1 MKNAEYKTFS
11 KKNVIVFVI
20 VFMVALMLGFLL
32 GQLTNLDSS
41 KNKIQTPSI
50 NLSSV
55 AENKIDSVKVQK
67 TDVQCFVEALI
78 ISIYPNTALR
88 LNNCKA
94 AHVDVLENGFKKL
107 AAKDNGKDVLA
118 ALKNYLDSDVDL
130 GDFEIFINMLI
141 YQLSLENETI
151 GGGSKNWIL
160 FPYNLLLPY
169 ASIYPE
175 AYYYLALGYLQTY
188 SSKNNCKIAL
198 DFYSEYRRLGGNI
211 EIKLE
216 DFCKNQNFVE

>member
-1 MKNAEYKTFS
+1 MKKYFALG
-11 KKNVIVFVI
+11 
-20 VFMVALMLGFLL
+20 MVAIFLL
-32 GQLTNLDSS
+32 GFFLGRETNSNS
-41 KNKIQTPSI
+41 PSPSI
-50 NLSSV
+50 QAPLTKPPE
-55 AENKIDSVKVQK
+55 ATINKIDSVQTK
-67 TDVQCFVEALI
+67 TDIQCFVEALI

-130 GDFEIFINMLI
+130 GDFVFFINLLG
-141 YQLSLENETI
+141 YQLSLDNGTI

-175 AYYYLALGYLQTY
+175 AYYYSALGNLYGY
-188 SSKNNCKIAL
+188 KPSKNDCETAL
-198 DFYSEYRRLGGNI
+198 YFYDKYRSSGGNI
-211 EIKLE
+211 EIKFE
-216 DFCKNQNFVE
+216 DICKD

>member
-1 MKNAEYKTFS
+1 MRKYFALGMV
-11 KKNVIVFVI
+11 VI
-20 VFMVALMLGFLL
+20 FLL
-32 GQLTNLDSS
+32 GFFLGRETSS
-41 KNKIQTPSI
+41 NSPSPSIQTPLTKQPEASI
-50 NLSSV
+50 N
-55 AENKIDSVKVQK
+55 KTDSVQTK

-107 AAKDNGKDVLA
+107 AVKDNGKDVLK
-118 ALKNYLDSDVDL
+118 ALEDYSRSNVEL
-130 GDFEIFINMLI
+130 GNFDFFISMLI

-151 GGGSKNWIL
+151 EGDRKNWIL
-160 FPYNLLLPY
+160 FPQNLLIPY
-169 ASIYPE
+169 ESTYPE

-198 DFYSEYRRLGGNI
+198 EFHNEYRKLGGNI
-211 EIKLE
+211 EIKFE
-216 DFCKNQNFVE
+216 DICKDFDQE

>member
-32 GQLTNLDSS
+32 GQQTNLDSS

-55 AENKIDSVKVQK
+55 AENKIDSLQVQK
-67 TDVQCFVEALI
+67 TDIQCFVEALI

-88 LNNCKA
+88 LNNCKT
-94 AHVDVLENGFKKL
+94 AHVDVMENGFKKMV
-107 AAKDNGKDVLA
+107 AKDNGKDVLN
-118 ALKNYLDSDVDL
+118 ALTSYLDSDVDL

-151 GGGSKNWIL
+151 AGGSKNWIL

-175 AYYYLALGYLQTY
+175 AYYYSALGNLRRRREP
-188 SSKNNCKIAL
+188 SKDDCETAL
-198 DFYSEYRRLGGNI
+198 DLYSEYRRLGGNI
-211 EIKLE
+211 EIKFE
-216 DFCKNQNFVE
+216 DFCKN

>member
-1 MKNAEYKTFS
+1 MKKADCKAFS
-11 KKNVIVFVI
+11 RKNVLAFAI

-32 GQLTNLDSS
+32 GQQTCLNSS
-41 KNKIQTPSI
+41 KDTIQTPSI

-55 AENKIDSVKVQK
+55 AENKIDSLQVQK

-88 LNNCKA
+88 LNNCKT

-118 ALKNYLDSDVDL
+118 VLKNYLHSDVEL
-130 GDFEIFINMLI
+130 GDFKFFISMLI

-151 GGGSKNWIL
+151 EGDRKNWIL
-160 FPYNLLLPY
+160 FPQNLLIPY
-169 ASIYPE
+169 ESTYPE

-198 DFYSEYRRLGGNI
+198 DFYNEYRKLGGNI
-211 EIKLE
+211 EIKFE
-216 DFCKNQNFVE
+216 DFCKN

>member
-1 MKNAEYKTFS
+1 MKKYFALG
-11 KKNVIVFVI
+11 
-20 VFMVALMLGFLL
+20 MVAIFLL
-32 GQLTNLDSS
+32 GFFLGRETNSNS
-41 KNKIQTPSI
+41 PSPSI
-50 NLSSV
+50 QAPLTKPLE
-55 AENKIDSVKVQK
+55 ATINKTDSVQTK

-130 GDFEIFINMLI
+130 GDFVFFINLLG
-141 YQLSLENETI
+141 YQLSLDNGTI

-160 FPYNLLLPY
+160 YPYNLLNPY
-169 ASIYPE
+169 ASLYPE
-175 AYYYLALGYLQTY
+175 AYYYSALGNLYGY
-188 SSKNNCKIAL
+188 KPSKIDCETAL
-198 DFYSEYRRLGGNI
+198 EFYNEYRKMGGNI
-211 EIKLE
+211 EIKFE
-216 DFCKNQNFVE
+216 DICKDFDQE

>member
-1 MKNAEYKTFS
+1 MKKADCKAFSRKTVLAFA
-11 KKNVIVFVI
+11 I

-32 GQLTNLDSS
+32 GQQTNLDSS

-55 AENKIDSVKVQK
+55 AENKIDSLQVQK

-78 ISIYPNTALR
+78 ISIYPNTVLR

-107 AAKDNGKDVLA
+107 AAKDNGKDVLK
-118 ALKNYLDSDVDL
+118 ALEDYSRSNVEL
-130 GDFEIFINMLI
+130 GNFDFFISMLI

-151 GGGSKNWIL
+151 EGDRKNWIL
-160 FPYNLLLPY
+160 FPQNLLIPY
-169 ASIYPE
+169 ESTYPE

-211 EIKLE
+211 ELKFE
-216 DFCKNQNFVE
+216 DICKE

>member
-1 MKNAEYKTFS
+1 MKKYFALG
-11 KKNVIVFVI
+11 
-20 VFMVALMLGFLL
+20 MVAIFLL
-32 GQLTNLDSS
+32 GFFLGRETNSNSPSLSIQAPLT
-41 KNKIQTPSI
+41 KPPEATINKT
-50 NLSSV
+50 
-55 AENKIDSVKVQK
+55 DSVQTK

-130 GDFEIFINMLI
+130 GDFVFFINLLK
-141 YQLSLENETI
+141 YQLSLDNRTI

-160 FPYNLLLPY
+160 YPYNLLNPY
-169 ASIYPE
+169 ASLYPE
-175 AYYYLALGYLQTY
+175 AYYYSALGNLYGY
-188 SSKNNCKIAL
+188 KPSKNDCETAL
-198 DFYSEYRRLGGNI
+198 EFYNEYRKMGGNI
-211 EIKLE
+211 EIKFE
-216 DFCKNQNFVE
+216 DICKDFDQE

>member
-1 MKNAEYKTFS
+1 MRKYFALGMV
-11 KKNVIVFVI
+11 VI
-20 VFMVALMLGFLL
+20 FLL
-32 GQLTNLDSS
+32 GFFLGRETSS
-41 KNKIQTPSI
+41 NSPSPSIQTPLTKQPEATI
-50 NLSSV
+50 NKTESV
-55 AENKIDSVKVQK
+55 QTK

-130 GDFEIFINMLI
+130 GDFVFFINLLE
-141 YQLSLENETI
+141 YQLSLDNGTI

-160 FPYNLLLPY
+160 YPYNLLNPY
-169 ASIYPE
+169 ASLYPE
-175 AYYYLALGYLQTY
+175 AYYYSALGNLYGY
-188 SSKNNCKIAL
+188 KPSKIDCETAL
-198 DFYSEYRRLGGNI
+198 EFYNEYRKMGGNI
-211 EIKLE
+211 EIKFE
-216 DFCKNQNFVE
+216 DICKDFDQE

>member
-1 MKNAEYKTFS
+1 MKKADCKAFSRKTVLAFA
-11 KKNVIVFVI
+11 I

-32 GQLTNLDSS
+32 GQQTCLNSS
-41 KNKIQTPSI
+41 KDTIQTPSI

-55 AENKIDSVKVQK
+55 AENKIDSLQVQK
-67 TDVQCFVEALI
+67 TDIQCFIEAMI

-107 AAKDNGKDVLA
+107 AAKDNGKDVLK
-118 ALKNYLDSDVDL
+118 ALEDYSRSNVEL
-130 GDFEIFINMLI
+130 GNFDFFISMLI

-151 GGGSKNWIL
+151 EGDRKNWIL
-160 FPYNLLLPY
+160 FPQNLLIPY
-169 ASIYPE
+169 ESTYPE

-211 EIKLE
+211 ELKFE
-216 DFCKNQNFVE
+216 DICKE

>member
-1 MKNAEYKTFS
+1 MKKADCKAFSRKTVLAFA
-11 KKNVIVFVI
+11 I

-32 GQLTNLDSS
+32 GQQTCLNSS
-41 KNKIQTPSI
+41 KDTIQTPSI

-55 AENKIDSVKVQK
+55 AENKIDSLQVQK

-107 AAKDNGKDVLA
+107 AAKDNGKDVLK
-118 ALKNYLDSDVDL
+118 ALKDYLHSDVKL
-130 GDFEIFINMLI
+130 GDFEFFIDMLT
-141 YQLSLENETI
+141 YQLSLENGTI

-175 AYYYLALGYLQTY
+175 AYYYSALGNLYGY
-188 SSKNNCKIAL
+188 KPSKNDCETAL
-198 DFYSEYRRLGGNI
+198 YFYDKYRSSGGNI
-211 EIKLE
+211 EIKFE
-216 DFCKNQNFVE
+216 DICKD

>member
-1 MKNAEYKTFS
+1 MRKYFALGMV
-11 KKNVIVFVI
+11 VI
-20 VFMVALMLGFLL
+20 FLL
-32 GQLTNLDSS
+32 GFFLGRETSS
-41 KNKIQTPSI
+41 NSPSPSIQTPLTKQPEATI
-50 NLSSV
+50 N
-55 AENKIDSVKVQK
+55 KTDSVQTK

-130 GDFEIFINMLI
+130 GDFVFFINLLE
-141 YQLSLENETI
+141 YQLSLDNGTI

-160 FPYNLLLPY
+160 YPYNLLNPY
-169 ASIYPE
+169 ASLYPE
-175 AYYYLALGYLQTY
+175 AYYYSALGNLYGY
-188 SSKNNCKIAL
+188 KPSKIDCETAL
-198 DFYSEYRRLGGNI
+198 EFYNEYRKMGGNI
-211 EIKLE
+211 EIKFE
-216 DFCKNQNFVE
+216 DICKDFDQE

>member
-11 KKNVIVFVI
+11 KKKVIVFVI

-32 GQLTNLDSS
+32 GQQTNLDSS

-55 AENKIDSVKVQK
+55 AENKIDSVQVQK
-67 TDVQCFVEALI
+67 TDIQCFVEALI

-88 LNNCKA
+88 LNNCKS
-94 AHVDVLENGFKKL
+94 AHVDVVENGFKKL
-107 AAKDNGKDVLA
+107 AVKDNGKDVLK
-118 ALKNYLDSDVDL
+118 ALNDYSRSDVELD
-130 GDFEIFINMLI
+130 DFNFFINMLM
-141 YQLSLENETI
+141 YQLSLENDTI

-160 FPYNLLLPY
+160 FPQNLLIPY
-169 ASIYPE
+169 ESTYPE

-198 DFYSEYRRLGGNI
+198 ELYEEYRKLGGNVEI
-211 EIKLE
+211 EFE
-216 DFCKNQNFVE
+216 GACKD